1 MSDSQL
7 SLLEGVL
14 ESLSSPIS
22 EQDILTLGAILGH
35 DQLKDAL
42 DLIDRDQVARIHLPN
57 GNYLYQCKH
66 LLACRIADKIADERG
81 WKDKF
86 VTAKWVAGWAV
97 GFGMAV
103 PDQLKVSTAGGT
115 AK

>member
-42 DLIDRDQVARIHLPN
+42 DLIDRDQGESAPS
-57 GNYLYQCKH
+57 
-66 LLACRIADKIADERG
+66 D
-81 WKDKF
+81 
-86 VTAKWVAGWAV
+86 
-97 GFGMAV
+97 
-103 PDQLKVSTAGGT
+103 
-115 AK
+115 